1 MGCCCGTRAL
11 SPRGLCQHR
20 GQNSE
25 QHRALVSTRG
35 AGTAAVS
42 SVSTTHTRFCQ
53 KCYSSSHLTIE
64 LRIVRLP
71 PPAEDESRCV
81 ISISWGSSFKCL
93 SLLFLWSLPSVA
105 LPKHGLAWCV
115 FCFFFPCCF
124 DFCFSTPIGVRLIFS
139 SSFQLLI
146 FQRFFM
152 FSQNYNRAPVM
163 ALAVPVAVKFLQ
175 RGNKELCRNMS
186 SYLSLA
192 AIAKADLL
200 AEHTDTIVKS
210 VLQGR
215 NTLRF

>member
-1 MGCCCGTRAL
+1 MSVLAL
-11 SPRGLCQHR
+11 SLKSAFSGLTKAR
-20 GQNSE
+20 
-25 QHRALVSTRG
+25 
-35 AGTAAVS
+35 
-42 SVSTTHTRFCQ
+42 
-53 KCYSSSHLTIE
+53 
-64 LRIVRLP
+64 P
-71 PPAEDESRCV
+71 
-81 ISISWGSSFKCL
+81 CL
-93 SLLFLWSLPSVA
+93 
-105 LPKHGLAWCV
+105 
-115 FCFFFPCCF
+115 CFAFFSPVVLIF
-124 DFCFSTPIGVRLIFS
+124 VFSTPIGVRLIFS